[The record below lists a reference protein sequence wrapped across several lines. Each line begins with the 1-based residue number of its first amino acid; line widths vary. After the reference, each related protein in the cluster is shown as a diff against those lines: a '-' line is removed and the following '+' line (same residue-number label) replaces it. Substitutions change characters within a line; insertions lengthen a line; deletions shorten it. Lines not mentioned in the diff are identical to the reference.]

1 MNTPL
6 FYMPSNAPLAPGA
19 LLQGRYQIAGVAA
32 QGGQG
37 TVYKAVDARTTRDVA
52 VKAVRL
58 EAIAT
63 QQEYTEAVQRIAQ
76 EAQLLGRLSHPN
88 IVQVI
93 DHFVENGYPFV
104 VMEFVQGCTLEAA
117 VATSGGRLSEPEA
130 LFVARQLCS
139 ALGYL
144 HSQNPPIIFRDL
156 KPANVMVDGY
166 QTIKLIDFGIARRYK
181 RGSMQDTESFV
192 SMGYAPPEQFGHGQ
206 TDARSD
212 IYAFGVTLH
221 HLLTGYDPST
231 NPMDALPPARKLAPT
246 VSAEVEQLIAKMT
259 DKSPLARPQTI
270 AEVEQVLARRSSQP
284 TRFLGKTIPG
294 ARPTAQWAARL
305 GRFSNTQVAAGVAA
319 GAGLAVLFTLAL
331 APFLFSA
338 LKFVPF
344 LSIVAPLIFALARK
358 RWAVGLG
365 NAVVCAGLGFAL
377 TAGLA
382 GLPLALS
389 RVAWIASG
397 ALASGI
403 AVEIVSASLLER
415 PPGTLTWKAEA
426 IWCGVMGVLTFTL
439 FYPVL
444 SIRPDTALNFTS
456 LTYPLSWA
464 LAFILGV
471 LGWAA
476 GDLLQQR
483 RALAAPVIP

>member
-1 MNTPL
+1 MNTPM
-6 FYMPSNAPLAPGA
+6 FYMPSNAQLAPGA
-19 LLQGRYQIAGVAA
+19 LLQGRYQIASVVA

-37 TVYKAVDARTTRDVA
+37 TVYKAVDTRTTRDVA

-104 VMEFVQGCTLEAA
+104 VMEFVQGSTLEEV
-117 VATSGGRLSEPEA
+117 VATHGGRLSEPEA
-130 LFVARQLCS
+130 LFVARQLSS

-156 KPANVMVDGY
+156 KPANAMVDAY
-166 QTIKLIDFGIARRYK
+166 QTVKLIDFGIARRYK
-181 RGSMQDTESFV
+181 RGAMQDTESFG
-192 SMGYAPPEQFGHGQ
+192 SMGFAAPEQYGRGQ

-212 IYAFGVTLH
+212 IFALGVTLH
-221 HLLTGYDPST
+221 HLLTGYDPQT
-231 NPMDALPPARKLAPT
+231 HPMDALPPARSLNPV
-246 VSAEVEQLIAKMT
+246 VSAEVDQLIAKMT
-259 DKSPLARPQTI
+259 DKSPLVRPQVV
-270 AEVEQVLARRSSQP
+270 ADVEQMLARQP
-284 TRFLGKTIPG
+284 N
-294 ARPTAQWAARL
+294 RPTRL

-319 GAGLAVLFTLAL
+319 GAALAALFTLAL
-331 APFLFSA
+331 APSQFNA
-338 LKFVPF
+338 LKYVPF
-344 LSIVAPLIFALARK
+344 LSIIAPLIFALARK

-365 NAVVCAGLGFAL
+365 HAVVCAGLGLAL

-382 GLPLALS
+382 GLPVALS
-389 RVAWIASG
+389 RVAWIVSG

-403 AVEIVSASLLER
+403 AVEIVAASLLER
-415 PPGTLTWKAEA
+415 PPGKLTWKAES
-426 IWCGVMGVLTFTL
+426 IWCGVMGVLTFAL

-444 SIRPDTALNFTS
+444 SIRPDAALNLTS
-456 LTYPLSWA
+456 LVYPLSWA
-464 LAFILGV
+464 LAFILGA